1 MRVRTFGL
9 GRKFQTRSWKKKNHA
24 KLRKGNNYGFFL
36 GGGGIK
42 KDVEPGKLFIL
53 KEREVG
59 GLSNP
64 RKWDF

>member
-9 GRKFQTRSWKKKNHA
+9 GRMFQTILEKKNHA
-24 KLRKGNNYGFFL
+24 KLRKGNNYGFFF

-59 GLSNP
+59 GLRNP
-64 RKWDF
+64 RK